1 MTASARTSTK
11 ISIAQGRNGNSE
23 SAVSE
28 DAVVKS
34 CSSDTSL
41 ILIIADNVFGLS
53 AEKLQELEEKP
64 HYMNSTDE
72 RLDLRHGLG
81 LLLVRQIVEAHEGT
95 MQINSVANHFHLLSC
110 ALCFCFIG
118 INTFIRY
125 HEKVFPMK
133 EKSCGKF
140 STAQIS
146 AFTVVCGKQ
155 IIIFGYKNNTC

>member
-11 ISIAQGRNGNSE
+11 ISIAQGRNGISE

-41 ILIIADNVFGLS
+41 ILIIADNSIGLS

-72 RLDLRHGLG
+72 RLDF
-81 LLLVRQIVEAHEGT
+81 
-95 MQINSVANHFHLLSC
+95 N
-110 ALCFCFIG
+110 
-118 INTFIRY
+118 
-125 HEKVFPMK
+125 
-133 EKSCGKF
+133 
-140 STAQIS
+140 
-146 AFTVVCGKQ
+146 Q
-155 IIIFGYKNNTC
+155 IIFPCNWRLYIITI